1 MLHQAT
7 VAWAGRR
14 YGCKQN
20 PLIAA
25 TSCDRKLPARYTR
38 TASRA
43 SVLFAMCTQ
52 DLVRDYFYPT
62 LHRLNVAR
70 RNKKL
75 PSEFWDSHQKLN
87 ETLASFAYA
96 PQIDLG
102 ELPDGERVSWTL
114 ITEDNR
120 IVIPPVQIRWF
131 VQLIEQ
137 GAILK
142 IRRCKQCTSWFFA
155 HFSHQEFCKTPCRI
169 AHFAASEK
177 FKEKRRKYMRDYYRL
192 RRSGKVK

>member
-1 MLHQAT
+1 MPN
-7 VAWAGRR
+7 
-14 YGCKQN
+14 KQSQWLEPKKQFGKHKPGEALAKWLNQPDLN
-20 PLIAA
+20 PKRVEELLMNAQIVYRWIAE
-25 TSCDRKLPARYTR
+25 
-38 TASRA
+38 
-43 SVLFAMCTQ
+43 
-52 DLVRDYFYPT
+52 YPS

-75 PSEFWDSHQKLN
+75 PSEFWDSYQKLN

-96 PQIDLG
+96 PQIDLH

-120 IVIPPVQIRWF
+120 IVIPTAQIRWL

-155 HFSHQEFCKTPCRI
+155 HFSHQEFCKTSCRI
-169 AHFAASEK
+169 KHFAGSEK
-177 FKEKRRKYMRDYYRL
+177 FKEKRRKYMRDYYKL
-192 RRSGKVK
+192 Q